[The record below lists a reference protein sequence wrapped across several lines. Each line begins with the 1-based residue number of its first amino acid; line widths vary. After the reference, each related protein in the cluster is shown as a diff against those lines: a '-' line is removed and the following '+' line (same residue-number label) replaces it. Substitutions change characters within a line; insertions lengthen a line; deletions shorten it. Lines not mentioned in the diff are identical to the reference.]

1 MPILSTVPNIF
12 GDLDSR
18 DLVRPVLEFGQP
30 DLYIRLRQALAYYN
44 QTADAILG
52 LLANRT
58 TTVQER
64 FPFGTI
70 GGGLLQPGAE
80 LGRALAVRPNQGA
93 EFDVAY
99 PIDRFRTRA
108 IFTPEY
114 LLRATVADVQAVTVQ
129 ALIDDFNTMFRTTLA
144 ALFDNA
150 NYTFIDPK
158 DIGAGAGTLTIR
170 RLFNADG
177 TTGNIYMGNGRLVN
191 MASLNHYKVSGNA
204 AFTNSAFLL
213 ARDTLKNVG
222 LNGNIILFISE
233 DDADDVSLL
242 SDFVGAENAF
252 AYDNYGIG
260 RDPNITVP
268 PGSETPRAIV
278 TYPRAI
284 GRIRNAGQVVT
295 LPWMPSGYIF
305 AMDATSDRPLV
316 VRESDLAQLRG
327 FRLTGNDVV
336 GDPPLDGPD
345 PILNKYWER
354 VFGVGVR
361 NRGNG
366 VVVQITA
373 SGTYTAPT
381 FF

>member
-18 DLVRPVLEFGQP
+18 DLERPVLEFGQP
-30 DLYIRLRQALAYYN
+30 DLYVRMRQALAYYN
-44 QTADAILG
+44 ETANAILG
-52 LLANRT
+52 LLTNRT
-58 TTVQER
+58 TVVQER
-64 FPFGTI
+64 FPFGTL
-70 GGGLLQPGAE
+70 GGGLLQRSAE
-80 LGRALAVRPNQGA
+80 FGQVLAVRPTVGA

-99 PIDRFRTRA
+99 PIERYATRA

-114 LLRATVADVQAVTVQ
+114 LLRARVQDVQAVTVQ
-129 ALIDDFNTMFRTTLA
+129 MIVDDYNTLFRTVLE
-144 ALFDNA
+144 ALFNNA
-150 NYTFIDPK
+150 NYSFVDPK

-177 TTGNIYMGNGRLVN
+177 TAGNIYLGNGKLVN
-191 MASLNHYKVSGNA
+191 MATLNHYKTSGNA
-204 AFTNSAFLL
+204 SFTNNAFLM
-213 ARDTLKNVG
+213 ARDTLRNIG
-222 LNGNIILFISE
+222 LNSNIVFFISE
-233 DDADDVSLL
+233 EDADDVSLL
-242 SDFVGAENAF
+242 SDFVGADNAF
-252 AYDNYGIG
+252 AYDNFGIG

-268 PGSETPRAIV
+268 PGNETPRAIV
-278 TYPRAI
+278 TYPNAI

-295 LPWMPSGYIF
+295 LQWMPSGFIF
-305 AMDATSDRPLV
+305 AMDTTAERPLV
-316 VRESDLAQLRG
+316 IREADVPRLRG

-336 GDPPLDGPD
+336 GEPELDGPN

-354 VFGVGVR
+354 IFGVGVR

-366 VVVQITA
+366 VIVQITA